1 MYQSNRLAL
10 FHYWVAFGLF
20 APAVVL
26 GFWQMLMR
34 SPLPAPLDDPVAYYA
49 SVTLHGTVMA
59 YVLTTFFIMGFGYAV
74 AATSLGRPVRGMTA
88 AWIGFVICLLGTVI
102 AAVTILAGRASVL
115 YTFYPPLLA
124 STWYYGGVFLLVGGS
139 MIWVVLM
146 IINMIAW
153 KRDNPGEPV
162 PLAMFAITATAL
174 LWAWSA
180 SGVVIELL
188 GVILPAAFGWTTK
201 IDAGL
206 GRTLFSVTL
215 HSIVYFWL
223 MPAYIAY
230 YTLAPQAAGGR
241 LYSDTMG
248 RLTFIML
255 LVFAVPV
262 GMHHLFADPEVGG
275 GFKFLQGFLTFF
287 VALPTL
293 LTVFSICASLE
304 IAGRA
309 RGGRGLLG
317 WIGALP
323 WEEPMVLA
331 VALSLVML
339 GLGGFGGF
347 INMSYA
353 MNSMI
358 HNTSW
363 VTAHFH
369 LIFGGAVVIMYFAI
383 AYEMWPRITGKPLR
397 SKTLGSLAAVVVVLG
412 HADHHDPLAHRRADG
427 PAASRRHLRLQHTVR
442 RPHGRPGRYLGDRR
456 FDPAEFSNSVD
467 HRARSLA
474 CGRENGHRAAEL
486 CACGQPAGAGPG
498 RAEWLRAVELDP
510 AGTDASGLR
519 LSDWP
524 IPVCPQT
531 SFGCGLRRDPWTRQ
545 RAEPAM
551 TRDKGPFSLA
561 NPWPRAGWGAL
572 AVILG
577 ISLVLGFIVLSRYQQ
592 NGEPLGVWAAICR
605 GLGIAPD
612 VEPASAPQPPLRT
625 ATLVAWT
632 GGTLDQIAA
641 GNAKDGAFVA
651 LNCTA
656 CHGEGGVSTSDLI
669 PTLAGMDPAV
679 IYKQLADYRSGKRL
693 WGVMNGMAKALSVKD
708 SADVASYFAG
718 RPGGLPA
725 VTGLRVPEA
734 GRTLR
739 QSNPAIRL
747 VFAGDPARGIAPCS
761 ACHGPGGYKLGAPAL
776 QQQRTPYIESQLLAF
791 AQGMRQNDISEQM
804 RTIATQLTP
813 EEMHAVA
820 AYYGGG
826 L

>member
-1 MYQSNRLAL
+1 VYQSNRLVL
-10 FHYWVAFGLF
+10 FHCWVAFGLF
-20 APAVVL
+20 APAVLL

-34 SPLPAPLDDPVAYYA
+34 SPLPAPLDDPAAYYA

-88 AWIGFVICLLGTVI
+88 AWIGFAICLLGTVI
-102 AAVTILAGRASVL
+102 AAVTVLSGRASVL

-124 STWYYGGVFLLVGGS
+124 STWYYAGVFLLVGGS

-153 KRDNPGEPV
+153 KRDNPDEPV

-180 SGVVIELL
+180 GGVVLELL
-188 GVILPAAFGWTTK
+188 GVILPAAFGWTTQ

-206 GRTLFSVTL
+206 ARTLFSVTL

-262 GMHHLFADPEVGG
+262 GVHHLFADPEVGG
-275 GFKFLQGFLTFF
+275 GFKFVQGFLTFF

-304 IAGRA
+304 IAGRV

-323 WEEPMVLA
+323 WNEPTVLA

-347 INMSYA
+347 INMSFA

-358 HNTSW
+358 HNTSF

-397 SKTLGSLAAVVVVLG
+397 SKTL
-412 HADHHDPLAHRRADG
+412 
-427 PAASRRHLRLQHTVR
+427 
-442 RPHGRPGRYLGDRR
+442 
-456 FDPAEFSNSVD
+456 
-467 HRARSLA
+467 ARWQLWLWFWGMLITTIPWHIA
-474 CGRENGHRAAEL
+474 GL
-486 CACGQPAGAGPG
+486 MGQPRRVAAFDYNIPFVARTAALVDISVIG
-498 RAEWLRAVELDP
+498 
-510 AGTDASGLR
+510 GLILVSSAILLIIVLVR
-519 LSDWP
+519 SHVGERTLIVP
-524 IPVCPQT
+524 
-531 SFGCGLRRDPWTRQ
+531 L
-545 RAEPAM
+545 
-551 TRDKGPFSLA
+551 
-561 NPWPRAGWGAL
+561 NYAL
-572 AVILG
+572 AVNPPARVPAALNGFALWNSIL
-577 ISLVLGFIVLSRYQQ
+577 LVLM
-592 NGEPLGVWAAICR
+592 
-605 GLGIAPD
+605 
-612 VEPASAPQPPLRT
+612 
-625 ATLVAWT
+625 LVAY
-632 GGTLDQIAA
+632 GYPIVQ
-641 GNAKDGAFVA
+641 FV
-651 LNCTA
+651 
-656 CHGEGGVSTSDLI
+656 
-669 PTLAGMDPAV
+669 
-679 IYKQLADYRSGKRL
+679 
-693 WGVMNGMAKALSVKD
+693 SVLKPH
-708 SADVASYFAG
+708 SA
-718 RPGGLPA
+718 
-725 VTGLRVPEA
+725 
-734 GRTLR
+734 
-739 QSNPAIRL
+739 
-747 VFAGDPARGIAPCS
+747 
-761 ACHGPGGYKLGAPAL
+761 
-776 QQQRTPYIESQLLAF
+776 
-791 AQGMRQNDISEQM
+791 
-804 RTIATQLTP
+804 
-813 EEMHAVA
+813 A
-820 AYYGGG
+820 AYDVTRGPAGVQSPR
-826 L
+826 